1 MSKIFIKSPGLFL
14 NIAGKTPVRTPCKID
29 LKKVKPDVVLSELR
43 RHGIVKYFLT
53 GDEEFISKKESI
65 KVKKNNDVQLV
76 EILDEIKKNDNK
88 LVSKIEEILN
98 NFLKEGIK
106 IDNKNEFRT
115 EIETPIKKKRSK
127 INEDVEDFIP
137 EINVKNLKIKGSGT
151 SEKVIKTDDNLKNNV
166 EQLKN
171 VMKRSTEK

>member
-29 LKKVKPDVVLSELR
+29 LKKVKLDVVLSELR

-53 GDEEFISKKESI
+53 GDEEYISKKETI
-65 KVKKNNDVQLV
+65 KIQKDNGTQLV
-76 EILDEIKKNDNK
+76 EILDEIKKNDDK
-88 LVSKIEEILN
+88 LVNKIEEILN
-98 NFLKEGIK
+98 NFLKEGVK
-106 IDNKNEFRT
+106 ISRKESIEDT
-115 EIETPIKKKRSK
+115 ETPTKKRRSK

-137 EINVKNLKIKGSGT
+137 EINVKNLKIKGSET

-171 VMKRSTEK
+171 VMKRSNEK

>member
-29 LKKVKPDVVLSELR
+29 LKKVKLDVVLSELR

-53 GDEEFISKKESI
+53 GDEEYISKKETI
-65 KVKKNNDVQLV
+65 KIQKDNGTQLV
-76 EILDEIKKNDNK
+76 EILDEIKKNDDK
-88 LVSKIEEILN
+88 LVNKIEEILN
-98 NFLKEGIK
+98 NFLKEGVK
-106 IDNKNEFRT
+106 ISRKESIED
-115 EIETPIKKKRSK
+115 IETPTKKRSK